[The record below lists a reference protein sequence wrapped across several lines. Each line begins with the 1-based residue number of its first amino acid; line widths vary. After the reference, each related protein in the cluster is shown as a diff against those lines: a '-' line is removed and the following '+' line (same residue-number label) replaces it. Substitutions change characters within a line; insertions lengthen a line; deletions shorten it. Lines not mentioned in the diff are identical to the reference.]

1 MENDSIR
8 PSGSNTL
15 IDIWVNGKLRAI
27 SVTSEAIDGFVGTK
41 GSTIM
46 LDEERCEFVRTHL
59 PLVVTA
65 VKTQLRESNRDPEA
79 ITIDAGQLGV
89 RVVDRR
95 KGDRRKVKVPK
106 RTALLMKRGG
116 EAIAERA
123 TADPVRLKFRSFAL
137 RTFSARR
144 KPRGSA

>member
-41 GSTIM
+41 GSTSM
-46 LDEERCEFVRTHL
+46 SDEERCEFVRTHL

-65 VKTQLRESNRDPEA
+65 VKTQLRAANQDMDA
-79 ITIDAGQLGV
+79 VTIDAGQLGG
-89 RVVDRR
+89 RVADRR
-95 KGDRRKVKVPK
+95 KGDRRKVKLAK
-106 RTALLMKRGG
+106 ESLAHEERRRGQ
-116 EAIAERA
+116 
-123 TADPVRLKFRSFAL
+123 
-137 RTFSARR
+137 RR
-144 KPRGSA
+144 KSDRRTR